1 MRNNHFN
8 EKVMTVMK
16 FPQKRVGRKKEAL
29 GQSFEKTYLAHTIHL
44 RIKSAL
50 YLEKE
55 DPGTQ

>member
-1 MRNNHFN
+1 
-8 EKVMTVMK
+8 MK

-29 GQSFEKTYLAHTIHL
+29 GQSFEKTYLAHVIHL